1 MSIAEY
7 TLYFAVLIIGS
18 ITVCFVV
25 HALDMMVWKFR
36 RRLQLAEVIVAIA
49 NSKNLDRP

>member
-36 RRLQLAEVIVAIA
+36 RRLQLAEVFA
-49 NSKNLDRP
+49 NYKNLDRP